1 MELSLNTIVLSTATL
16 LTGLSA
22 GLFYAWQISVIPGT
36 KRASD
41 DAYLETMQHINRAII
56 NPFFMLIFF
65 GSFIAQIISLFLF
78 AGLTLSFWLLIAA
91 TIANAITLGITG
103 SGNVP
108 LNNELDNVDLKMLTE
123 QLKNRFRSSYESPW
137 NRLHLIRT
145 VFAVISFILLL
156 LVFLTT

>member
-1 MELSLNTIVLSTATL
+1 
-16 LTGLSA
+16 
-22 GLFYAWQISVIPGT
+22 
-36 KRASD
+36 
-41 DAYLETMQHINRAII
+41 
-56 NPFFMLIFF
+56 MLIFF

-108 LNNELDNVDLKMLTE
+108 LNNELDNVDLKLLTE
-123 QLKNRFRSSYESPW
+123 QLKNRFRISYELPW

-145 VFAVISFILLL
+145 VFAVLSFILLL